1 MKELVNSKKEV
12 KTYNYNLVLGHEAHV
27 KVNEDLNRIK
37 KIEPVHT
44 ITQLTHPTTKQ
55 NKELRKCKQTL
66 WLHSTRV

>member
-1 MKELVNSKKEV
+1 MF
-12 KTYNYNLVLGHEAHV
+12 GHEAHV

-55 NKELRKCKQTL
+55 GAKKMQTNNVVAFYL
-66 WLHSTRV
+66 SLNHFLFTHVTIN